1 VSARFDRS
9 FRNLDANSVDSDG
22 RWRFSTPARADYAF
36 WNTLLAGKAG
46 WAFFAVCAALLAVL
60 LVWLYA

>member
-1 VSARFDRS
+1 M
-9 FRNLDANSVDSDG
+9 DADSVDSDG